1 MREQA
6 KSLKQERDS
15 LSKQLEVKESFSP
28 EAKVQPQQRKVCGG
42 GFLPQSFSRESNPSE
57 WLTVGEAYQVAVARG
72 FDKSDVTFRR
82 CLKNALAADSMPEEL
97 SRIGLIGDFN
107 SRRLANPSNNSSRWL
122 RCGDGNGYPH

>member
-28 EAKVQPQQRKVCGG
+28 EAKVQPQQRKVCSE
-42 GFLPQSFSRESNPSE
+42 GFLPQRFSRESSPSE

-82 CLKNALAADSMPEEL
+82 CLKNALAAGSMPEEL
-97 SRIGLIGDFN
+97 IRIGLVANFD
-107 SRRLANPSNNSSRWL
+107 SRRGANPNNNLVRWL
-122 RCGDGNGYPH
+122 RFKE